1 MGSTENSHLVPL
13 ELSDELKKEEIITRF
28 EKDNRTNCLKLS
40 LNHKYKK
47 KCFIFQIPTKRI
59 DWNAIITMIAKA
71 LKAFGMSPGHMLM
84 IEDVMQTNYEVVIGL
99 AETADQQNPGNG
111 KQKEMCYVRKYT
123 ANGLLPLHE
132 SVVFTDSGQSAFV
145 YLDNDGKLGIVNH
158 IERPDKILYP
168 ADNVDSQN
176 PLPYAFNS
184 SEELQ
189 KYIEL
194 ASRENLASLYQAIKI
209 NFRRYINVD
218 EHYEIMLSSDVI
230 LSYFQEKFPTMHLD
244 IFVGDN
250 GSGKNSAQSVIS
262 RLGYRVYSLVSASA
276 PNYFTAYGNV
286 EEAQV
291 TIAEDEVGDLD
302 KDYQKQKIL
311 KSGYA
316 SGGTV
321 PKTDFPNGKRSQVLY
336 NVYGIKWLAMEELP
350 DSKIIKGILDRSFI
364 YYFIVGHVDYNIKDV
379 IKNAGDPKYKPLN
392 DELVHLHKLLFAF
405 KLIHFNDVIPDLEIN
420 LENRNAELT
429 KPSLR
434 LFSSLGAPKA
444 IEEIRL
450 ALSKFVQDKNELKS
464 NSIESKL
471 CTAVNELVKARDENP
486 TSEEY
491 DGLENYAFTNDQ
503 IWNKC
508 RLVMD
513 GIDIWGKSESFY
525 STEYGK
531 ITHKKISGLIQSK
544 FKAKPFKTDGDNSR
558 RGWRFQKEI
567 LDRITS
573 HYVTNQKEIMI
584 HTKNARHETKKVASV
599 ASDASHYNSPQLNF
613 NENLVSGQS
622 QNAVSHESE
631 TDANRLDNDRNLDH
645 DDIDI
650 SNINN
655 NINDNKN
662 KNDKVTVPANKIN
675 NNYNITETNSNNDSC
690 TNAADSALLSKIA
703 RPASPDLQSIKVEL
717 YSNMSYGLPK
727 CDASDAS
734 DATGT
739 TSKRI
744 KTKAEQTR
752 KPDLPCIHCD
762 FKDPIEFDLSLHYL
776 EKHRENL
783 IRLPIG
789 KSSMD
794 DRADYAVELSKK
806 KFLESFKDDDESND
820 DNDEEEKRSK

>member
-1 MGSTENSHLVPL
+1 M
-13 ELSDELKKEEIITRF
+13 ELSDELKREEIITRF
-28 EKDNRTNCLKLS
+28 EKDTRTNCLKLS

-123 ANGLLPLHE
+123 ANGLLSLHE

-145 YLDNDGKLGIVNH
+145 YLDKDGKLGIVSH
-158 IERPDKILYP
+158 IERADKILYP

-176 PLPYAFNS
+176 PLTYPFS
-184 SEELQ
+184 SPDELQ

-194 ASRENLASLYQAIKI
+194 AKRENLDSLYQAVKT
-209 NFRRYINVD
+209 NVRRYVNVD
-218 EHYEIMLSSDVI
+218 EHYLVMLASDII

-286 EEAQV
+286 EEGQV

-350 DSKIIKGILDRSFI
+350 DCKIIKGILDRSFVF
-364 YYFIVGHVDYNIKDV
+364 YFIVGHVDHNIKDV

-392 DELVHLHKLLFAF
+392 NELMHLHKLLFAF
-405 KLIHFNDVIPDLEIN
+405 KLIHFNDVVPDLEIN

-434 LFSSLGAPKA
+434 LFSSLGAPRA
-444 IEEIRL
+444 TEEIRL

-531 ITHKKISGLIQSK
+531 VTHRKISGLIQSK
-544 FKAKPFKTDGDNSR
+544 FKAKPFKTDGNNSR

-573 HYVTNQKEIMI
+573 HYVTNQKDIMI
-584 HTKNARHETKKVASV
+584 HTKIARHEIKKVASD
-599 ASDASHYNSPQLNF
+599 ASDASHYKSPQPNF
-613 NENLVSGQS
+613 NENLVSGQA
-622 QNAVSHESE
+622 QNPTSE
-631 TDANRLDNDRNLDH
+631 TDADQLDNDGNLNYGDN
-645 DDIDI
+645 DTI
-650 SNINN
+650 SNTNNDTNDNNKDDKAAVLANIFNN
-655 NINDNKN
+655 NCN
-662 KNDKVTVPANKIN
+662 V
-675 NNYNITETNSNNDSC
+675 TETNSNDYSC
-690 TNAADSALLSKIA
+690 SNVTDPSSLSKIN
-703 RPASPDLQSIKVEL
+703 RPATPNHQTSQMEL
-717 YSNMSYGLPK
+717 YSKMTYRHLK

-734 DATGT
+734 DANGIS
-739 TSKRI
+739 SKRI
-744 KTKAEQTR
+744 KTKAEQTG
-752 KPDLPCIHCD
+752 KPELPCIYCN
-762 FKDPIEFDLSLHYL
+762 FRDPLDIDLSFHYL
-776 EKHRENL
+776 EKHRQNL

-789 KSSMD
+789 KYSID

-806 KFLESFKDDDESND
+806 KFLESFKDDDKSND
-820 DNDEEEKRSK
+820 GDDEKEEEGEE